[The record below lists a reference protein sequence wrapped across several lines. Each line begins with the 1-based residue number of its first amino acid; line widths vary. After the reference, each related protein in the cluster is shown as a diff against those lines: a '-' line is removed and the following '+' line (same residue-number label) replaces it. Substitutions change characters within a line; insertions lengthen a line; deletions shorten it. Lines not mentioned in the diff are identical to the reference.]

1 MLLSSNIIMIR
12 GRWRTYMRRTA
23 FLLIVMGLLSL
34 QPGAAA
40 PAGNPDD
47 TVGPYRLIFKGC
59 YSGPGTAVVTPKFVM
74 LKGDL
79 IDDNGVQINFVVQ
92 KLMLENH
99 RFHDKVTVGGTT
111 VIINGRVD
119 PSGGALRKARLNC
132 TFTAVGAG
140 FGRVAGDHK

>member
-1 MLLSSNIIMIR
+1 MLLSSDMIMIR
-12 GRWRTYMRRTA
+12 CGWRTLMKRSA
-23 FLLIVMGLLSL
+23 FLLVVVGLLSL

-59 YSGPGTAVVTPKFVM
+59 YSGSGTAQVTPKFVTI
-74 LKGDL
+74 KGDL
-79 IDDNGVQINFVVQ
+79 VDENGTQINFVAQ

-99 RFHDKVTVGGTT
+99 RFHDRVTMDGAT

-140 FGRVAGDHK
+140 FGRVVGDHK

>member
-1 MLLSSNIIMIR
+1 MLLSLKITMIR
-12 GRWRTYMRRTA
+12 SRWRTYMRRTA
-23 FLLIVMGLLSL
+23 FLLIVMSLLWL

-59 YSGPGTAVVTPKFVM
+59 YSGLGTAVVTPKFVM
-74 LKGDL
+74 IRGDL
-79 IDDNGVQINFVVQ
+79 VDDNGNQVNFVAQ
-92 KLMLENH
+92 RLMLENH
-99 RFHDKVTVGGTT
+99 RFHDRVTVGGTT

-132 TFTAVGAG
+132 TFTAKGAG
-140 FGRVAGDHK
+140 FGRVVGDHK